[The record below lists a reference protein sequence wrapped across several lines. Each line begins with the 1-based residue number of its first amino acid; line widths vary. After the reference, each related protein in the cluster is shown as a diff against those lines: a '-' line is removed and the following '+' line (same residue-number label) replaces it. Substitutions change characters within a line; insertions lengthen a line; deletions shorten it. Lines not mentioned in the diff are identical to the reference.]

1 MKYKIVYKSLG
12 GADNLGNRIQ
22 FNNENL
28 RDAVNEWYNNQEQAR
43 REYGDISTWDV
54 SQVTNMDGLF
64 ANKVNFN
71 SNIGNW
77 DTYNVTNMRNMFY
90 NARSFNQYL
99 GNWFTSR
106 VTNME
111 GMFHMATLFNNNN
124 QPLITRGAAWHT
136 YRVTTMNSMF
146 AGATSFNQP
155 VSNWDVSNVQS
166 MHGMF
171 SGATSFNQDISY
183 WDVSNVRG
191 MSVMFSQATSFNQH
205 KIGIWIIRDDCG
217 MIEMFQRSGITRET
231 FEGRVYG
238 QRIANYFDPPLPNPR
253 TNEEILA
260 IPGRIQDKL
269 HLNLALNRLNA
280 ETRVRSDVL
289 LQKYMSSFLGGNNIN
304 K

>member
-12 GADNLGNRIQ
+12 GADNVADRIQ
-22 FNNENL
+22 LNNENL
-28 RDAVNEWYNNQEQAR
+28 REAVQSWIVNRQEALR
-43 REYGDISTWDV
+43 IYGEINTWDV
-54 SQVTNMDGLF
+54 SQVTNMKGLF
-64 ANKVNFN
+64 ANKVKFN

-77 DTYNVTNMRNMFY
+77 NTSNVTNMVRMFY
-90 NARSFNQYL
+90 NARSFNQDI
-99 GNWFTSR
+99 GNWNTSR
-106 VTNME
+106 VTDMQA
-111 GMFHMATLFNNNN
+111 MFSSAILFNNNN
-124 QPLITRGAAWHT
+124 QPLITRGAAWDT
-136 YRVTTMNSMF
+136 SGVTTMTEMF
-146 AGATSFNQP
+146 AGARSFNQP
-155 VSNWDVSNVQS
+155 VSNWDVSNVQW
-166 MHGMF
+166 MYGMF
-171 SGATSFNQDISY
+171 SGARSFNQDISY

-191 MSVMFSQATSFNQH
+191 MSVMFYQATSFNQH

-217 MIEMFQRSGITRET
+217 MIEMFQRSGITRDT